1 MKYLI
6 CCDSFK
12 GSLDAP
18 GVCRAAADG
27 ILACSP
33 DSEVVCLP
41 LADGGEG
48 SAEAVMSA
56 LGGECVTESVYD
68 PFGNPAQGY
77 IGLCPERSLAV
88 IDTAAASGIGLT
100 KKYPSFACGGIMN
113 ASTWGTGMQIRSAI
127 ERGYR
132 NIIVGLGGS
141 GTNDGGIGAAG
152 ALGMKF
158 YGSDGAELDPRGGAS
173 LLSEVAS
180 VSDSGLFDGLRGVE
194 LTLIF
199 DVAIPLT
206 GERGCS
212 VNFAPQKGASDAE
225 VKLLDRSMASFAG
238 VCARSL
244 GRDLSAIDGA
254 GAAGGLGF
262 GLSLVGGKLKP
273 GADFILDVCGFDAHA
288 SDADVI
294 ITGEGKCD
302 FQTAEG
308 KLPACVA
315 SRARRVSRAAVVCI
329 CGVSRPVDKFYE
341 IGADAVFAI
350 ADGPMT
356 AEESGER
363 CAELV
368 RKVSFNIAGF
378 AGSLRRR

>member
-1 MKYLI
+1 MTP
-6 CCDSFK
+6 SRAR
-12 GSLDAP
+12 STRP

-56 LGGECVTESVYD
+56 LGGECVTESVCD

-132 NIIVGLGGS
+132 NFIVGLGGS

-212 VNFAPQKGASDAE
+212 VNFASQKGASDAE

-244 GRDLSAIDGA
+244 GVICPPLTVRVPQAGLASGCRLSAESSSPALILFSMY
-254 GAAGGLGF
+254 AALTLMRQMRM
-262 GLSLVGGKLKP
+262 LS
-273 GADFILDVCGFDAHA
+273 
-288 SDADVI
+288 
-294 ITGEGKCD
+294 
-302 FQTAEG
+302 
-308 KLPACVA
+308 
-315 SRARRVSRAAVVCI
+315 
-329 CGVSRPVDKFYE
+329 
-341 IGADAVFAI
+341 
-350 ADGPMT
+350 
-356 AEESGER
+356 
-363 CAELV
+363 
-368 RKVSFNIAGF
+368 
-378 AGSLRRR
+378 